1 MKTRAHFFLLL
12 LLGPS
17 LAACDLHREPKGPD
31 AAVRL
36 DGSLSDAAVTQDAER
51 PDAAPSDAGGPDA
64 GNSCPRAPGPADG
77 ERRVV
82 VSRPYDSGGGQVNV
96 WEVLG
101 LSAAGELDRPGVTFE
116 MGRSTLGRVVFTPD
130 GEVGLVAQQDGS
142 LGVFTIDSQGG
153 AQVVH
158 AAFEGAFCAT
168 DVVMDPTGDGAWV
181 LDGNWRNNGGG
192 IYRVAI
198 GCDGQLTDLGLVAA
212 AKLPYGLE
220 LLPGGAGRAV
230 LAGKDVLDSEADQD
244 AHLLAWGASPSVLA
258 SAVAF
263 SDDDDIIGSLAVTP

>member
-1 MKTRAHFFLLL
+1 
-12 LLGPS
+12 
-17 LAACDLHREPKGPD
+17 
-31 AAVRL
+31 
-36 DGSLSDAAVTQDAER
+36 
-51 PDAAPSDAGGPDA
+51 
-64 GNSCPRAPGPADG
+64 
-77 ERRVV
+77 
-82 VSRPYDSGGGQVNV
+82 
-96 WEVLG
+96 
-101 LSAAGELDRPGVTFE
+101 
-116 MGRSTLGRVVFTPD
+116 
-130 GEVGLVAQQDGS
+130 
-142 LGVFTIDSQGG
+142 
-153 AQVVH
+153 VVH

-181 LDGNWRNNGGG
+181 LAGNWRNNGGG